1 MNKSIFALF
10 LSILFLVFSCKQKA
24 SSAQI
29 DDVES
34 QSEVIQL
41 KYAKGFQIKAYSN
54 FKVLEI
60 LKPWKDSQKIYR
72 FAIINKNDNIRAESL
87 SEKLSK
93 TSLYDGVIISPLQS
107 IVVTSTTHLPALE
120 LLDEADKLVGFP
132 GTDYISSKKIRTLI
146 KAGKVKDLGQNNGLN
161 TEILLALNPDAVITF
176 GIESTNK
183 AAENIEKANIP
194 VIYNGEWIEQTPL
207 AKAEWIKMFGVLFNK
222 EEQARETFNHIEN
235 EYLKAKATAQKA
247 TIQPTVLSGA
257 MYRGVWYLPSGQS
270 PEAQLLK
277 DANTNYLW
285 KDTKEEG
292 SLELSFESV
301 LEKGQGAD
309 IWLSPSNYGSYR
321 DLKAANKLYEKF
333 KAFKQQSIFSF
344 VNTKGDTGGLLYFEM
359 GTARP
364 DLVLKDLIKIAH
376 PELMKDDTF
385 TFYKP
390 LKD

>member
-301 LEKGQGAD
+301 LE
-309 IWLSPSNYGSYR
+309 
-321 DLKAANKLYEKF
+321 
-333 KAFKQQSIFSF
+333 
-344 VNTKGDTGGLLYFEM
+344 
-359 GTARP
+359 
-364 DLVLKDLIKIAH
+364 
-376 PELMKDDTF
+376 
-385 TFYKP
+385 
-390 LKD
+390 

>member
-1 MNKSIFALF
+1 M
-10 LSILFLVFSCKQKA
+10 
-24 SSAQI
+24 
-29 DDVES
+29 
-34 QSEVIQL
+34 
-41 KYAKGFQIKAYSN
+41 
-54 FKVLEI
+54 
-60 LKPWKDSQKIYR
+60 
-72 FAIINKNDNIRAESL
+72 
-87 SEKLSK
+87 
-93 TSLYDGVIISPLQS
+93 IISPLQS

-301 LEKGQGAD
+301 LEKGQEAD